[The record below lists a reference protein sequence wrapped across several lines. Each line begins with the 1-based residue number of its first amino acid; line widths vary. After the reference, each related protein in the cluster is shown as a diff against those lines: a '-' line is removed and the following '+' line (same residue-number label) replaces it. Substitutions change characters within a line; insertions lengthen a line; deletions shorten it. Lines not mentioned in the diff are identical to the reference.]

1 MTGRHRVIGDTARAR
16 MLDSDPVNM
25 ARVVVEEDDD
35 EVEGDGRKEGG
46 GRNERTDEIE
56 AWSMEMDRE
65 KGDSVL

>member
-1 MTGRHRVIGDTARAR
+1 
-16 MLDSDPVNM
+16 VNM